1 MRRTPVILGLRLLAP
16 ILLGAAAIADETT
29 SPSAVI
35 LLQKCIIEYERATP
49 VGSNYNVG
57 LIQECLVRPGDRVKA
72 GQVLGRLFNKDVLA
86 EMELRATALESS
98 EIAIHQNEA
107 TLEVARAKLRRAE
120 ALISRNALSMQ
131 DFQIQQ
137 LEVKNADLELKAA
150 IMGRRTAESQLQLS
164 KALVAA
170 REITSPHDGVVVEI
184 YKNTGESL
192 TAGGPIIFKV
202 VKVDRMRVTGYLDA
216 SDAWHVR
223 PKQTVRVM
231 PELEGVDLPIERE
244 VFEGKI
250 TFVDSEIDPKTRT
263 CRVFA
268 EVENRGDLLRSGLDC
283 RMEIDLRNPSGTRA
297 EATGSVL
304 GRRRPADTEAQA
316 SVSAAD
322 LLRGPGTGGPGAMR
336 LMTER
341 RCHSSLCCFFQRL
354 DSTSRSQGNTSV
366 L

>member
-1 MRRTPVILGLRLLAP
+1 MRRTPGVFKLIAPVI
-16 ILLGAAAIADETT
+16 LGAAAIADETI

-35 LLQKCIIEYERATP
+35 LLQKCSINYDRATP
-49 VGSNYNVG
+49 VCSNNVG

-98 EIAIHQNEA
+98 EIAIDQHEA

-120 ALISRNALSMQ
+120 ALISRNALSAQ

-150 IMGRRTAESQLQLS
+150 IQGRRSAERQLQQS

-184 YKNTGESL
+184 YKNTGEAI
-192 TAGGPIIFKV
+192 TAGSPIFKV
-202 VKVDRMRVTGYLDA
+202 VKVDRMRVTGYLDV

-244 VFEGKI
+244 VFEGQI

-268 EVENRGDLLRSGLDC
+268 EVENRGDLLRSGLEC
-283 RMEIDLRNPSGTRA
+283 RMEIDQKGTLGTKA
-297 EATGSVL
+297 AAAGLVPVL
-304 GRRRPADTEAQA
+304 SAPADRPRQ
-316 SVSAAD
+316 VSRPYFKD
-322 LLRGPGTGGPGAMR
+322 SPGKGRSGGG
-336 LMTER
+336 
-341 RCHSSLCCFFQRL
+341 
-354 DSTSRSQGNTSV
+354 
-366 L
+366 

>member
-1 MRRTPVILGLRLLAP
+1 MRRTPKMIVLLTP

-35 LLQKCIIEYERATP
+35 LLQKCSIAYDRATP
-49 VGSNYNVG
+49 VASNSNVG

-86 EMELRATALESS
+86 DMEVRATALESS
-98 EIAIHQNEA
+98 EIAIHQREA
-107 TLEVARAKLRRAE
+107 ALEVARSKLRRAE
-120 ALISRNALSMQ
+120 ALISRNALSAQ

-150 IMGRRTAESQLQLS
+150 IKGQQSAQRQLQQS

-192 TAGGPIIFKV
+192 TAGSSIFKV
-202 VKVDRMRVTGYLDA
+202 VKVDRMRVTGYLDV

-283 RMEIDLRNPSGTRA
+283 RMEIDLRNPSGGTRA

-304 GRRRPADTEAQA
+304 GRPADTEAQPR
-316 SVSAAD
+316 SVPRTSGEGLAQEG
-322 LLRGPGTGGPGAMR
+322 R
-336 LMTER
+336 ER
-341 RCHSSLCCFFQRL
+341 
-354 DSTSRSQGNTSV
+354 
-366 L
+366 